1 MNKQPLE
8 KLDLNLLVVF
18 DAVMAEGSVKK
29 AAQRL
34 GMNPPAVSQSLG
46 RLREVVDAELFIRAG
61 HGLKPTPRA
70 SQMWTGVR
78 SALGLI
84 KTAVAG
90 DATFDPQQE
99 LRTITLDLPAGADA
113 LIVPMLAKRTADAP
127 GLQFRVSTAR
137 AFNVLNDLRFGESW
151 LAFDFRQVTEP
162 GYRCEVVTEQPVALM
177 ARRGHPALRD
187 GLTIDLYQSLP
198 QVAVASVRT
207 TSILPVSERLE
218 AVGMTRVVKFTVP
231 GLLTAINL
239 VAQSDIVCSL
249 PICTVKH
256 CQKFADLEMHA
267 LPFDVARMPFFMI
280 WHERFDSDAAHMWF
294 RETLR
299 AICAEF

>member
-1 MNKQPLE
+1 MTKESLD

-18 DAVMAEGSVKK
+18 DAVMAEGSVKR
-29 AAQRL
+29 AAERL

-46 RLREVVDAELFIRAG
+46 RLREAVDAELFIRAG
-61 HGLKPTPRA
+61 HGLRPTPRA

-90 DATFDPQQE
+90 DATFDPQRE
-99 LRTITLDLPAGADA
+99 TRTITLDLPAGADA
-113 LIVPMLAKRTADAP
+113 LMVPRLAERTANAP

-151 LAFDFRQVTEP
+151 LAFDFRQITEP
-162 GYRCEVVTEQPVALM
+162 GYHCEMVTEQDVALM
-177 ARRGHPALRD
+177 ARRGHPALRN
-187 GLTIDLYQSLP
+187 GLTIELYQTLP

-207 TSILPVSERLE
+207 TSVLPVSERLE
-218 AVGMTRVVKFTVP
+218 AVGMTRVVQYTVP
-231 GLLTAINL
+231 GLLTAISL
-239 VAQSDIVCSL
+239 VANSDIVCSL
-249 PICTVKH
+249 PVCTVKH
-256 CQKFADLEMHA
+256 CQGFGDFELHA

-280 WHERFDSDAAHMWF
+280 WHERFDSDAGHMWF

-299 AICAEF
+299 AICTEL

>member
-1 MNKQPLE
+1 MTKEPLD
-8 KLDLNLLVVF
+8 KLDLNLLIVF

-46 RLREVVDAELFIRAG
+46 RLRDAVDAELFIRAG

-90 DATFDPQQE
+90 DSTFDPQRE
-99 LRTITLDLPAGADA
+99 SRTITLDLPAGADA
-113 LIVPMLAKRTADAP
+113 LMVPKLAERTANAP

-151 LAFDFRQVTEP
+151 LAFDFRQITEP
-162 GYRCEVVTEQPVALM
+162 GYHCEMVTEQDVALM
-177 ARRGHPALRD
+177 ARRGHPALRN
-187 GLTIDLYQSLP
+187 GLTIELYQTLP

-207 TSILPVSERLE
+207 TSVLPVSERLE
-218 AVGMTRVVKFTVP
+218 AVGMTRVVQYTVP
-231 GLLTAINL
+231 GLLTAISL
-239 VAQSDIVCSL
+239 VANSDIVCSL
-249 PICTVKH
+249 PICTVRH
-256 CQKFADLEMHA
+256 CQTFADLEMHR

-280 WHERFDSDAAHMWF
+280 WHDRFDSDAGHMWF

-299 AICAEF
+299 EICAEL